1 MDPDWRYIQYIPYW
15 KWGIFQIFSSHV
27 WLPECIFSFPRG
39 RFPSGWNLPTSKVLD
54 FCGGGE
60 LFFHMLHRGRFEDKR
75 PTWGNEMK
83 KHTASKRRVSF
94 MQNHQFWE
102 FLFFGE
108 ILRQVTPLF
117 WGGAGWMGVLVQ
129 KRFFRIPWIEII
141 LQAMHMKKMA
151 KLCGE
156 IKSWLSHPPSV
167 NHFAFGNH
175 AHQFLLTFQ
184 LKTELLHIYVY
195 IIQWTS
201 EVSNGSRSL
210 MGNSISPRSCWV
222 SNTFTRSRSASGDGM
237 IMMEVPWIVVT
248 FQK

>member
-1 MDPDWRYIQYIPYW
+1 MGDFPD
-15 KWGIFQIFSSHV
+15 IFQLCLITGVYIF
-27 WLPECIFSFPRG
+27 F
-39 RFPSGWNLPTSKVLD
+39 
-54 FCGGGE
+54 
-60 LFFHMLHRGRFEDKR
+60 
-75 PTWGNEMK
+75 PTWALAQWLELADLKGLRLLWRRWALFPHASPGPLWGQTTDGKWNDMK

-102 FLFFGE
+102 FLFCGE

-156 IKSWLSHPPSV
+156 IQSWLSHPPSV

-184 LKTELLHIYVY
+184 LKTELLHICIYNSVD
-195 IIQWTS
+195 IRSVQWFQEPDGKFYFS
-201 EVSNGSRSL
+201 EILLGLEYLHSQQVCIWRWYDYDGSENGSL
-210 MGNSISPRSCWV
+210 
-222 SNTFTRSRSASGDGM
+222 
-237 IMMEVPWIVVT
+237 E
-248 FQK
+248 